1 MTETPACWT
10 KSIGERGLKVRLYES
25 RPGGN
30 LMRAIYI
37 DGKEDRRSLGH
48 RDRDKAT
55 LQAYEL
61 LHGMVANV
69 EALEDESLTLGMLVE
84 LYLASPRHAAKKP
97 RSQRSDEG
105 RLKRV
110 VAFLGPTRD
119 VRSLSESDVI
129 RYSMA
134 RRQGDSQIIGVP
146 EGRTVRDRTIECD
159 LLALDRALNWG
170 TRERN
175 ETGRRLLKENPW
187 YGIRF
192 PKERNTRRPVMTHT
206 TFLALLKVAEGVD
219 PLLTLALVV
228 AEATGRRLSAWR
240 NLRWDDIDL
249 QEGTIR
255 WRAEHDKS
263 GFEEIVPMSGAVQEA
278 LKEARKRQ
286 QAIGSAPV
294 FPAPRNPTKPVDR
307 HVLDNWLRQAYSE
320 AGLASQPGGL
330 WHPLRRKW
338 ATERKGYPVKD
349 VAAAGGWKTERVLLT
364 SYQQSDAATIR
375 TVVLEPSHRLEGA
388 LLTTNTQHAVLEE
401 EMPHRENRS
410 EASS

>member
-1 MTETPACWT
+1 M
-10 KSIGERGLKVRLYES
+10 
-25 RPGGN
+25 
-30 LMRAIYI
+30 
-37 DGKEDRRSLGH
+37 
-48 RDRDKAT
+48 
-55 LQAYEL
+55 
-61 LHGMVANV
+61 
-69 EALEDESLTLGMLVE
+69 
-84 LYLASPRHAAKKP
+84 
-97 RSQRSDEG
+97 
-105 RLKRV
+105 

-187 YGIRF
+187 YGIKF

-206 TFLALLKVAEGVD
+206 TFLALLKVAERVH
-219 PLLTLALVV
+219 PLLKLALVV
-228 AEATGRRLSAWR
+228 AEATGRRLSGWR

-249 QEGTIR
+249 QENTIR

-263 GFEEIVPMSGAVQEA
+263 GFEEVVPMSEAVQEA

-294 FPAPRNPTKPVDR
+294 FPAPRNSTKPVDR
-307 HVLDNWLRQAYSE
+307 HVLDNWLRQAYAA
-320 AGLASQPGGL
+320 AGLASQPGGI

-364 SYQQSDAATIR
+364 SYQQSDAATIKM
-375 TVVLEPSHRLEGA
+375 VVLEPSHRLEGV
-388 LLTTNTQHAVLEE
+388 LLTTNTQHANSADESPTAEVAVR
-401 EMPHRENRS
+401 P
-410 EASS
+410 

>member
-1 MTETPACWT
+1 MTETPTCWT
-10 KSIGERGLKVRLYES
+10 KSVGERGLKVRLYES

-30 LMRAIYI
+30 IMRAIYI
-37 DGKEDRRSLGH
+37 DGKEDRKSLGH
-48 RDRDKAT
+48 RDREKAT
-55 LQAYEL
+55 LQAYAL

-69 EALEDESLTLGMLVE
+69 EALEDESLTLGMLTE

-134 RRQGDSQIIGVP
+134 RRQGDSHIVGVP

-187 YGIRF
+187 YGIKF

-206 TFLALLKVAEGVD
+206 TFLALLKVAERVH
-219 PLLTLALVV
+219 PLLKLALVV

-249 QEGTIR
+249 QENTIR

-263 GFEEIVPMSGAVQEA
+263 GFEEIVPMSEAVQEA

-307 HVLDNWLRQAYSE
+307 HVLDNWLRQAYAA
-320 AGLASQPGGL
+320 AGLASQPGGI

-364 SYQQSDAATIR
+364 SYQQSDAATIKM
-375 TVVLEPSHRLEGA
+375 VVLEPSHRLEGA
-388 LLTTNTQHAVLEE
+388 LLTTNTQHAILDTKNSTAEVAVEQ
-401 EMPHRENRS
+401 
-410 EASS
+410 